1 MKNQQE
7 QWWSC
12 DGKGVAGL
20 ESGTEVSPMDNS
32 DHGRDARETHG
43 RDAHAT
49 SDTAS
54 GISRRAMLY
63 GAALSTISWLAG
75 QNSALAQLSVNPNRG
90 VRGDTLVVIFLR
102 GGMDGLNVVVPY
114 REDEYF
120 KARPSLKLAAP
131 NSGPNADRVL
141 DLDGNFGFNPALAPW
156 LPLYKDGKLAV
167 LHAVGSQDQ
176 TRSHFEAMTAME
188 KGLARAGTGAASG
201 WLARF
206 LNESKPAESSPLR
219 AVAFSPTMP
228 DSLRGATSAIALTS
242 LEEFRLATDRAR
254 AEAFGS
260 SLKRMYDVDND
271 AVTQAGKET
280 LDVLETLNRLD
291 LKSYKSSGGAA
302 YPTSDLGN
310 GLKQVAMLLKA
321 EVGLE
326 VAALD
331 KGGWDTHVA
340 QGASSGWMTLLLD
353 DLAKSVRAFVDDMG
367 PTMNRVTVVVMT
379 EFGRRVEENAGYGTD
394 HGRGSAMF
402 VFGGN
407 VDGGKVHV
415 DWPSL
420 ATDKLEGPGDLRVTT
435 DYRSVLSE
443 LLAKRMATSDSSGI
457 FPGFTPNPVGVF
469 RA

>member
-1 MKNQQE
+1 MKKNQD

-12 DGKGVAGL
+12 DGQGVADGGSVPYTGAEGQGEDLPLDGGGHVRSEWGEVDAGFTRRTMLSGL
-20 ESGTEVSPMDNS
+20 
-32 DHGRDARETHG
+32 
-43 RDAHAT
+43 
-49 SDTAS
+49 
-54 GISRRAMLY
+54 
-63 GAALSTISWLAG
+63 ALSTIGWLAG
-75 QNSALAQLSVNPNRG
+75 QRSALAQVSVNPNRG

-114 REDEYF
+114 REDDYF
-120 KARPSLKLAAP
+120 KARPSLKLSTP
-131 NSGPNADRVL
+131 NSGPAADRVL
-141 DLDGNFGFNPALAPW
+141 DLNGDFGFNPALAPW
-156 LPLYKDGKLAV
+156 LSLYKDGEMAV

-176 TRSHFEAMTAME
+176 TRSHFEAMNAME
-188 KGLARAGTGAASG
+188 KGLARAGTGTSSG

-206 LNESKPAESSPLR
+206 LNESPPAESSPLR
-219 AVAFSPTMP
+219 AVSFSTTMP
-228 DSLRGATSAIALTS
+228 DSLRGATSAIALES
-242 LEEFRLATDRAR
+242 LEEFRLATDQIR

-260 SLKRMYDVDND
+260 SLKRMYDVDHD

-280 LDVLETLNRLD
+280 LDVLETLNKLD
-291 LKSYKSSGGAA
+291 LKSYRSAGQSS
-302 YPTSDLGN
+302 YPTGDLGT

-340 QGASSGWMTLLLD
+340 QGTSAGWMTTLLD

-367 PTMNRVTVVVMT
+367 PAMKRVTVVVMT

-402 VFGGN
+402 VFGGSVN
-407 VDGGKVHV
+407 GGKVYA
-415 DWPSL
+415 DWPTL
-420 ATDKLEGPGDLRVTT
+420 AKEKLEGPGDLRVTT

-443 LLAKRMATSDSSGI
+443 LLVRRMGVMDTSGI
-457 FPGFTPNPVGVF
+457 FPGFVGNSVGVF
-469 RA
+469 R